1 VVAIIDVNA
10 DVGEERGDDRSI
22 LAVVTSANV
31 ATGAHAGGGSVLD
44 ETVRIAVESGCAVGA
59 HPSYQ
64 DRDGFGR
71 TSRADGIDE
80 ARLAAD
86 LTDQVLLVAEACE
99 RHGTVLRHVKA
110 HGALYHDASSN
121 PRIAAVLVDAIRHAG
136 ERLGGVVLVVV
147 GPPGSAVQA
156 AAHRAALPFRRE
168 AFADRAYT
176 SLGTL
181 APRSAAGAVLT
192 ASSAIAEQAADIAL
206 GRPIA
211 TIEGSTVVIEAD
223 TICLHGDTPGALAH
237 ARQVRATLE
246 ALGVAVASD
255 GSVV

>member
-1 VVAIIDVNA
+1 
-10 DVGEERGDDRSI
+10 
-22 LAVVTSANV
+22 
-31 ATGAHAGGGSVLD
+31 
-44 ETVRIAVESGCAVGA
+44 
-59 HPSYQ
+59 
-64 DRDGFGR
+64 
-71 TSRADGIDE
+71 
-80 ARLAAD
+80 
-86 LTDQVLLVAEACE
+86 
-99 RHGTVLRHVKA
+99 
-110 HGALYHDASSN
+110 
-121 PRIAAVLVDAIRHAG
+121 
-136 ERLGGVVLVVV
+136 
-147 GPPGSAVQA
+147 
-156 AAHRAALPFRRE
+156 
-168 AFADRAYT
+168 
-176 SLGTL
+176 LGTL